1 MLDDNALKKDP
12 MWSKYVPN
20 DTWQQY
26 EKPLDMSD
34 WPEEWIKQVPKDVRS
49 GKEHPGIESI
59 MLTR

>member
-1 MLDDNALKKDP
+1 MLDANELQKDP

-34 WPEEWIKQVPKDVRS
+34 WPEEWIKQVPKDVRN